1 MASGHSAPWRMVMS
15 DLRSFCARPQQ
26 PCSERGGHGSRRGK
40 DAGRPS
46 LIFRYRSDTLLVNPG
61 RLHAP
66 LPLSVGSRA
75 NRMDTIAFW
84 LAVVGYI
91 AIWCGIFGP
100 LAWLIRTVGRML
112 NKRAETM
119 AFSACYVGA
128 VLGIVG
134 PLMVIAANNPS
145 LRFAA
150 GGILEAF
157 HERCPADWC
166 SQLLALID
174 HPK

>member
-1 MASGHSAPWRMVMS
+1 M
-15 DLRSFCARPQQ
+15 
-26 PCSERGGHGSRRGK
+26 
-40 DAGRPS
+40 
-46 LIFRYRSDTLLVNPG
+46 LLANPG
-61 RLHAP
+61 RLHATP
-66 LPLSVGSRA
+66 TLSAGSRVD
-75 NRMDTIAFW
+75 RMDTIAFW

-91 AIWCGIFGP
+91 AVWCGVFGP
-100 LAWLIRTVGRML
+100 LAWLIRTVGRMS

-145 LRFAA
+145 LRFPA

-157 HERCPADWC
+157 HEHCPADWC
-166 SQLLALID
+166 SQLLAVID
-174 HPK
+174 R